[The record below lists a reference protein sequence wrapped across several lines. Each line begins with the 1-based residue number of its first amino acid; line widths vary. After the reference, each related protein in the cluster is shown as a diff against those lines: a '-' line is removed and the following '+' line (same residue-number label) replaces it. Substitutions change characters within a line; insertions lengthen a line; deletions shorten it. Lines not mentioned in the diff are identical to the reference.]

1 MASVTQMALDE
12 LRRRA
17 ESDLSR
23 VVRQSL
29 PNLAPENVEA
39 LVHELQ
45 VHQIEIQM
53 QCYELQRAQVE
64 AEESRDRYRE
74 LYESIPVGYL
84 TIDASGRI
92 YDMNPAAV
100 RLLGLDQQKLLNNFF
115 FFFFLSNGDV
125 NAATLFCRR
134 VLAQQEP
141 GMQEFN
147 MQRMDGA
154 RFRATVQAV
163 PVAVGEGKGERLRI
177 AFEDITSRKEVEER
191 LERQQAEL
199 EANED
204 ELRKLARLLITAQ
217 EEERKRIAREL
228 HDDHCQRVTTLIME
242 TKLLAKV
249 CKQRF
254 PDIVSRLT
262 VMGEKLRALLNDFR
276 TISHNLLPRNLGDS
290 LVGPVRDLVREFSER
305 SGFEITFLE
314 RDVPANIPPDIMTTV
329 FRLLQESLC
338 NILKHAEAKHV
349 AVTLGGTDTGI
360 ELVVADDG
368 IGFDPVRARS
378 AQKGVGI
385 VGMRERVRPLGGA
398 VKIISEPNQGTTIV
412 FSIPLHELT

>member
-1 MASVTQMALDE
+1 MTPGTQMALDE

-23 VVRQSL
+23 VVKQSL

-53 QCYELQRAQVE
+53 QCYELQRAQLE

-92 YDMNPAAV
+92 YDMNPACA
-100 RLLGLDQQKLLNNFF
+100 RLLGIDQQKSLNNFF
-115 FFFFLSNGDV
+115 FFFRNGDL

-141 GMQEFN
+141 DMQEFN
-147 MQRMDGA
+147 MKKVDGA

-163 PVAVGEGKGERLRI
+163 PVAVGEGKGERLRV
-177 AFEDITSRKEVEER
+177 ALENITSRKAAEER

-249 CKQRF
+249 CKQQF

-262 VMGEKLRALLNDFR
+262 VMGEKLSQLLNDFR

-290 LVGPVRDLVREFSER
+290 LVGPIRDLVREFSGR

-314 RDVPANIPPDIMTTV
+314 RDVPANIPPNIMTTV

-368 IGFDPVRARS
+368 IGFDPVRARG

-385 VGMRERVRPLGGA
+385 VGMRERVRPLGGV

-412 FSIPLHELT
+412 FSIPLHELN